1 MGWKGVGWDGMGWGG
16 LGWDGDGMGWGAQA
30 SDVTA
35 RRVADVATEV
45 DSMDT
50 RLDRNGLQV

>member
-1 MGWKGVGWDGMGWGG
+1 MGWE
-16 LGWDGDGMGWGAQA
+16 GWGAQA